1 MKNRHKK
8 VVIIS
13 IAVFAIIVAA
23 LVIQAF
29 SSYSQ
34 RKQTVQTLNNFRQL
48 QIARQTLE
56 LDSSASGRSAN
67 LDSIAELSQGNYL
80 TKADLDRLTEGY
92 KVKFFPTNN
101 DENARDTPAI
111 IGIGADQKVIV
122 TQGGIVRFEK
132 L

>member
-67 LDSIAELSQGNYL
+67 LDSIAELEPVMHI
-80 TKADLDRLTEGY
+80 EG
-92 KVKFFPTNN
+92 VNWR
-101 DENARDTPAI
+101 A
-111 IGIGADQKVIV
+111 
-122 TQGGIVRFEK
+122 
-132 L
+132 